1 MAFDWSKY
9 LDLARLLMDRSE
21 EESHRSAI
29 SRAYYAAFG
38 SAMLALSTAGHKVP
52 VDGSAHEYV
61 WSAYQ
66 NADDGPLFYIGQDGA
81 RLRKMRRIADY
92 ESGYLVSRMLIE
104 RITKANRY

>member
-1 MAFDWSKY
+1 
-9 LDLARLLMDRSE
+9 MDRSE

-92 ESGYLVSRMLIE
+92 ESGYLVSRIE
-104 RITKANRY
+104 AQKACREAETAINAIARHTAP